1 MTGIGALTPLGL
13 TAPETWRG
21 LVEGRSGIREIESFD
36 ASGLPVRIAGEVHGF
51 DAEALLG
58 TKRSRRTA
66 RFSQLAVAAAREA
79 VADAKLDV
87 AADPDRVGVL
97 VNSAVGG
104 LPETE
109 ENVGA
114 MLRGGPREVSQY
126 WVPEMILNMPACEVA
141 IDLKAHG
148 PVSASALACASGT
161 AALLDARRL
170 IMSGEADVVIAGG
183 TDAGITPTMLAGLA
197 KMGPLSER
205 NDAPAQASR
214 PFDADRDGFVFGEG
228 AVVLVVESAE
238 HARAR
243 RATAYG
249 SLAGGALTSDAF
261 HMSAPE
267 PSGLHA
273 ARAIELALKHSDT
286 TPEQLDYI
294 CAHGTGTRAN
304 DTAETKAIKL
314 ALGEVAERVPA
325 SSPKSM
331 VGHLIGAAGA
341 LSVMACLLAMR
352 DGVLPPT
359 INLHTADPDCDL
371 DYVPL
376 EARPAK
382 VRAAAAN
389 AFGFGGQ
396 NCVVVLKA
404 PGDDHHDG
412 GAATAAT
419 RLRDRRRLRS
429 APRRPRRPRSA
440 PRSGGGW
447 PAAG

>member
-1 MTGIGALTPLGL
+1 VVTGIGALTPLAL
-13 TAPETWRG
+13 SAPETWRAM
-21 LVEGRSGIREIESFD
+21 LEGRSGVRRVAGFD
-36 ASGLPVRIAGEVHGF
+36 ASRLPVRIAGEIQGF
-51 DAEALLG
+51 DAEPLLG

-66 RFSQLAVAAAREA
+66 RFSQLAIVAAREA
-79 VADAKLDV
+79 VADAELDV
-87 AADPDRVGVL
+87 AANADGVGVL

-109 ENVGA
+109 DNVRA
-114 MLRGGPREVSQY
+114 MYDGGPREVSQY
-126 WVPEMILNMPACEVA
+126 WVPEMISNMPACEVA
-141 IDLKAHG
+141 IDVGAHG

-161 AALLDARRL
+161 YALLDARRL
-170 IMSGEADVVIAGG
+170 IMAGEADVVLAGG

-205 NDAPAQASR
+205 NDEPELASR
-214 PFDADRDGFVFGEG
+214 PFDLDRDGFVFGEG

-243 RATAYG
+243 GAAAYG
-249 SLAGGALTSDAF
+249 SVAGGALTSDAF

-267 PSGLHA
+267 PSGAQA
-273 ARAIELALKHSDT
+273 ARSIELALNRSATD
-286 TPEQLDYI
+286 PAELDYI

-304 DTAETKAIKL
+304 DTAETRAIKI
-314 ALGEVAERVPA
+314 ALGDEAARVPA

-341 LSVMACLLAMR
+341 LSVMTCLLAIR
-352 DGVLPPT
+352 DGVIPPT
-359 INLHTADPDCDL
+359 INLDTPDPECDL

-376 EARPAK
+376 QARETEVATT
-382 VRAAAAN
+382 AAN

-404 PGDDHHDG
+404 PAG
-412 GAATAAT
+412 G
-419 RLRDRRRLRS
+419 RQR
-429 APRRPRRPRSA
+429 
-440 PRSGGGW
+440 
-447 PAAG
+447 